1 MQQALHDA
9 GLEPSQIQYIN
20 AHGTATE
27 MGDVVETQAIHQVFG
42 KSVSTLAVSSTKA
55 VHGHLIGA
63 GGTLEFAL
71 SIMAMNSGSL
81 PPTAHLNQAD
91 PRCDLDYVPLQARH
105 GCRVDAVMSNSFAFG
120 GSNVSLVAQ
129 R

>member
-1 MQQALHDA
+1 
-9 GLEPSQIQYIN
+9 
-20 AHGTATE
+20 
-27 MGDVVETQAIHQVFG
+27 
-42 KSVSTLAVSSTKA
+42 
-55 VHGHLIGA
+55 
-63 GGTLEFAL
+63 
-71 SIMAMNSGSL
+71 MAMNSGSL